1 MEKISD
7 QRILFLPLLGTDK
20 TYQRADLGKHG
31 VTFKV
36 VPMYTEKDGNY
47 IGCWKLEGHK
57 GWPIIPQPIVP
68 NMSYF
73 KVRSQL
79 IDGITSMRVALTCDT
94 FYDQY

>member
-1 MEKISD
+1 
-7 QRILFLPLLGTDK
+7 
-20 TYQRADLGKHG
+20 
-31 VTFKV
+31 
-36 VPMYTEKDGNY
+36 MYTEKDGNY

-79 IDGITSMRVALTCDT
+79 INGITSIRVALTCVT
-94 FYDQY
+94 FFQHRVHVKRERQNDLVTTIFPPFFPFAVYPVAVT